1 MASTENSRLDL
12 LDLADPKVRT
22 LHYSWFAF
30 FLTFVLWFNHPPLL
44 AYIRESLQ
52 MSDAQLRALLILN
65 VALTIPSRILI
76 GIFVDRFGPRTTF
89 SALLVIGALFSFWFA
104 AAQTFEQLAL
114 ARFAMGFVGA
124 GFVIGIRL
132 VGEWFPA
139 RQVGL
144 AEGIYG
150 GWGNFGA
157 AAATLLLPSAALFFG
172 KEDGWRWAIAATGV
186 ASLAYAFVFH
196 AKVRNTPRGA
206 TYFKPRRT
214 GGLEVTS
221 RGDFGFCLFMNLPLY
236 VALSV
241 LAWNLS
247 PARVGLIS
255 QGWTVALWI
264 GLAALLVL
272 HFSQIYRVNREMLGQ
287 GVPEIYRYPFRQVAV
302 LDLVYFVTF
311 GSELAVVSMLPLYFL
326 DTFAGLDPVEAGLLA
341 SPFAFMNL
349 AARPGGGW
357 LSDRFGRRRTL
368 AVLLGGLTLGY
379 LALAQLSGTW
389 PIALAVLATVACSFF
404 VHAGNGAVFAVVPL
418 VQRRMTG
425 QIAGMVGAYGNV
437 GGVFFLTVFSFVDY
451 STFFHVIAASG
462 VLVLLALPFL
472 DEPRGHVAEVHEDGS
487 VELIE
492 VA

>member
-1 MASTENSRLDL
+1 MAPTKTGLNL

-22 LHYSWFAF
+22 LHFSWFAF

-44 AYIRESLQ
+44 AYIRETLH
-52 MSDAQLRALLILN
+52 MSEAQVRALLTLN
-65 VALTIPSRILI
+65 VALTIPARILV
-76 GIFVDRFGPRTTF
+76 GIFVDRFGPRAVF
-89 SALLVIGALFSFWFA
+89 SALLVLGSLVCFGFA
-104 AAQTFEQLAL
+104 SAQSFEQLAL

-157 AAATLLLPSAALFFG
+157 AAASLALPSLALLFG
-172 KEDGWRWAIAATGV
+172 KEEGWRWAVAATGL
-186 ASLAYAFVFH
+186 ASLLYAFVFYTQ
-196 AKVRNTPRGA
+196 VRNTPRGS

-221 RGDFGFCLFMNLPLY
+221 RADFFFCLAMNLPLY
-236 VALSV
+236 AALAV

-247 PARVGLIS
+247 PARIGLIS
-255 QGWTVALWI
+255 TPVMLAIWT
-264 GLAALLVL
+264 GLAALCAL
-272 HFSQIYRVNREMLGQ
+272 HFSQIYRVNREMLKQ
-287 GVPEIYRYPFRQVAV
+287 GVPEIYRYRFKQVAV
-302 LDLVYFVTF
+302 LDLVYLVTF
-311 GSELAVVSMLPLYFL
+311 GSELAVVSVLPLYFL
-326 DTFAGLDPVEAGLLA
+326 DTFAGLDPVTAGLLA

-349 AARPGGGW
+349 GARPGGGW

-368 AVLLGGLTLGY
+368 ALLLAGLTLGY
-379 LALAQLSGTW
+379 LMLGQLSGAW
-389 PIALAVLATVACSFF
+389 PIALAVLATVACSVF

-451 STFFHVIAASG
+451 STFFHVIAASALLG
-462 VLVLLALPFL
+462 LLALPFL
-472 DEPRGHVAEVHEDGS
+472 DEPRGHVAEVNEDGS